1 MTLRSG
7 TGRVVAVLAAALLA
21 GLLVYA
27 VIGAGN
33 PNRITDGEAASEA
46 LTEPTPTATSD
57 VSVTTTAPT
66 PTSGSTPL
74 PAVSARAATLPPVR
88 EPAVPTR
95 MAIPSIDAELTIT
108 PTGITSDNAMEIPED
123 PRVAGWY
130 RYGPDPLSDTGA
142 VVVSAHIDSKERVGP
157 LARLGQVSPG
167 DEVVVVTADEEV
179 RYVIERVDSY
189 PKTVI
194 DLDAVFTR
202 DGAPRLHIVSCGG
215 EWDASAGSYE
225 DNIVAVAVRADA
237 VS

>member
-1 MTLRSG
+1 MSLRYG
-7 TGRVVAVLAAALLA
+7 PGRVVAVLAAALLA

-27 VIGAGN
+27 VLGRGT
-33 PNRITDGEAASEA
+33 PDRITDAAEASQA
-46 LTEPTPTATSD
+46 LAEPTPT
-57 VSVTTTAPT
+57 VTPPSPTAAPT
-66 PTSGSTPL
+66 PATSV
-74 PAVSARAATLPPVR
+74 PARPATLPPVR
-88 EPAVPTR
+88 PVAVPTQV
-95 MAIPSIDAELTIT
+95 AISSIDAELSVV
-108 PTGITSDNAMEIPED
+108 PTGVTADGLMEIPAD

-130 RYGPDPLSDTGA
+130 RYGPDPLSESGA

-167 DEVVVVTADEEV
+167 DEVVVTTADEEV

-202 DGAPRLHIVSCGG
+202 DGAPRLHIVTCGG

-225 DNIVAVAVRADA
+225 DNIVAVAVRADT

>member
-1 MTLRSG
+1 MTLRHG
-7 TGRVVAVLAAALLA
+7 PGRVVAVLAAALLA
-21 GLLVYA
+21 GLLVFW

-33 PNRITDGEAASEA
+33 PNRITDEAAAEA
-46 LTEPTPTATSD
+46 ALSQPTATTAPPTPTATS
-57 VSVTTTAPT
+57 TTAA
-66 PTSGSTPL
+66 
-74 PAVSARAATLPPVR
+74 PAVAARPATLPPVR
-88 EPAVPTR
+88 PVAVPT
-95 MAIPSIDAELTIT
+95 AVTIPSIDAELSVV
-108 PTGITSDNAMEIPED
+108 PTGVTADGLMEIPED

-130 RYGPDPLSDTGA
+130 RYGPHPMSDSGA

-167 DEVVVVTADEEV
+167 DEVVVMTAGEEV

-194 DLDAVFTR
+194 DLDSVFTR
-202 DGAPRLHIVSCGG
+202 DGAPRLHIVTCGG

>member
-1 MTLRSG
+1 MSLRYG
-7 TGRVVAVLAAALLA
+7 PGRVVAVLAAALLA
-21 GLLVYA
+21 GLLVY
-27 VIGAGN
+27 VLVGAGS
-33 PNRITDGEAASEA
+33 PNRITEETAASEA
-46 LTEPTPTATSD
+46 LAESTPTATSQAP
-57 VSVTTTAPT
+57 APT
-66 PTSGSTPL
+66 ASSSSTPV
-74 PAVSARAATLPPVR
+74 PTVAAKPATLPPVR
-88 EPAVPTR
+88 PAAAPTEV
-95 MAIPSIDAELTIT
+95 AISSIDAELSVI
-108 PTGITSDNAMEIPED
+108 PTGVTTDGLMEIPAD

-130 RYGPDPLSDTGA
+130 RYGPDPLSDSGA

-167 DEVVVVTADEEV
+167 DEVIVTTAGEEV

-202 DGAPRLHIVSCGG
+202 DGAPRLHIVTCGG

-225 DNIVAVAVRADA
+225 DNIVAVAVRSDA

>member
-1 MTLRSG
+1 MSLRYG
-7 TGRVVAVLAAALLA
+7 PGRVVAVLAAALLA
-21 GLLVYA
+21 GLIVYA
-27 VIGAGN
+27 LVGRGG
-33 PNRITDGEAASEA
+33 PDRITDAAQASEA
-46 LTEPTPTATSD
+46 LAEPTPTVTSP
-57 VSVTTTAPT
+57 SPTPTPNSSTTAPT
-66 PTSGSTPL
+66 VAAR
-74 PAVSARAATLPPVR
+74 PATIPPARPA
-88 EPAVPTR
+88 AVPTEV
-95 MAIPSIDAELTIT
+95 AISSIDAELSVI
-108 PTGITSDNAMEIPED
+108 PTGVTADGLMEIPAD

-130 RYGPDPLSDTGA
+130 RYGPDPLSDSGA

-167 DEVVVVTADEEV
+167 DEVIVTTSGEEV

-202 DGAPRLHIVSCGG
+202 DGAPRLHIVTCGG

>member
-1 MTLRSG
+1 
-7 TGRVVAVLAAALLA
+7 V
-21 GLLVYA
+21 
-27 VIGAGN
+27 
-33 PNRITDGEAASEA
+33 
-46 LTEPTPTATSD
+46 
-57 VSVTTTAPT
+57 
-66 PTSGSTPL
+66 
-74 PAVSARAATLPPVR
+74 
-88 EPAVPTR
+88 AVPT
-95 MAIPSIDAELTIT
+95 AVTIPSIDAELSVV
-108 PTGITSDNAMEIPED
+108 PTGVTADGLMEIPED

-130 RYGPDPLSDTGA
+130 RYGPHPMSDSGA

-167 DEVVVVTADEEV
+167 DEVVVMTAGEEV

-194 DLDAVFTR
+194 DLDSVFTR
-202 DGAPRLHIVSCGG
+202 DGAPRLHIVTCGG

>member
-1 MTLRSG
+1 MSLRYG
-7 TGRVVAVLAAALLA
+7 PGRVVAVLAAALLA

-27 VIGAGN
+27 VLGRGT
-33 PNRITDGEAASEA
+33 PDRITDAAEASQA
-46 LTEPTPTATSD
+46 LAEPTPTVTPPSPTSTPTPATS
-57 VSVTTTAPT
+57 V
-66 PTSGSTPL
+66 
-74 PAVSARAATLPPVR
+74 PARPATLPPVR
-88 EPAVPTR
+88 PVAVPTQV
-95 MAIPSIDAELTIT
+95 AISSIDAELSVV
-108 PTGITSDNAMEIPED
+108 PTGVTADGLMEIPAD

-130 RYGPDPLSDTGA
+130 RYGPDPLSESGA

-167 DEVVVVTADEEV
+167 DEVVVTTADEEV

-202 DGAPRLHIVSCGG
+202 DGAPRLHIVTCGG

-225 DNIVAVAVRADA
+225 DNIVAVAVRADT

>member
-1 MTLRSG
+1 MSLRHG
-7 TGRVVAVLAAALLA
+7 PGRVVAVLAAALLA
-21 GLLVYA
+21 GLLVYGL
-27 VIGAGN
+27 IGRDD
-33 PNRITDGEAASEA
+33 PERITDAAEASEA
-46 LTEPTPTATSD
+46 LAEPTPTVTSSPPSPTATSP
-57 VSVTTTAPT
+57 VPSIA
-66 PTSGSTPL
+66 
-74 PAVSARAATLPPVR
+74 ARPATLPPVR
-88 EPAVPTR
+88 PVAVPTQVT
-95 MAIPSIDAELTIT
+95 ISSIDAELSVV
-108 PTGITSDNAMEIPED
+108 PTGVTPDGLMEIPDD

-130 RYGPDPLSDTGA
+130 RYGPDPLADAGA
-142 VVVSAHIDSKERVGP
+142 MVVSAHIDSKERIGP

-167 DEVVVVTADEEV
+167 DEVVVSTADEEV

>member
-1 MTLRSG
+1 M
-7 TGRVVAVLAAALLA
+7 VAVLAAALLA

-27 VIGAGN
+27 VLGRGT
-33 PNRITDGEAASEA
+33 PDRITDATEASQA
-46 LTEPTPTATSD
+46 LAEPTPT
-57 VSVTTTAPT
+57 VTPPSPTAAPT
-66 PTSGSTPL
+66 PATSV
-74 PAVSARAATLPPVR
+74 PARPATLPPVR
-88 EPAVPTR
+88 PVAVPTQV
-95 MAIPSIDAELTIT
+95 AISSIDAELSVV
-108 PTGITSDNAMEIPED
+108 PTGVTADGLMEIPAD

-130 RYGPDPLSDTGA
+130 RYGPDPLSESGA

-167 DEVVVVTADEEV
+167 DEVVVTTADEEV

-202 DGAPRLHIVSCGG
+202 DGAPRLHIVTCGG

-225 DNIVAVAVRADA
+225 DNIVAVAVRADT

>member
-1 MTLRSG
+1 MSLRHG
-7 TGRVVAVLAAALLA
+7 PGRVVAVLAAALLA
-21 GLLVYA
+21 GLLAYA
-27 VIGAGN
+27 LMGAGT
-33 PNRITDGEAASEA
+33 PNRITEETEASEA
-46 LTEPTPTATSD
+46 LSEPTPTATAS
-57 VSVTTTAPT
+57 SSPAPT
-66 PTSGSTPL
+66 VAASP
-74 PAVSARAATLPPVR
+74 ATLPPVR
-88 EPAVPTR
+88 PVSVPTQV
-95 MAIPSIDAELTIT
+95 AISSIDAELSVI
-108 PTGITSDNAMEIPED
+108 PTGVTPDGLMEIPED

-130 RYGPDPLSDTGA
+130 RYGPDPLSDAGA

-167 DEVVVVTADEEV
+167 DEVVVTTAGEEV

-202 DGAPRLHIVSCGG
+202 DGAPRLHIVTCGG
-215 EWDASAGSYE
+215 EWDASTGSYE

>member
-1 MTLRSG
+1 MSLRHGS
-7 TGRVVAVLAAALLA
+7 GRVVAVLAAALLA
-21 GLLVYA
+21 GLLVYT
-27 VIGAGN
+27 VIGSGN
-33 PNRITDGEAASEA
+33 PERITDAAEASEA
-46 LTEPTPTATSD
+46 LAEPTPTASSTP
-57 VSVTTTAPT
+57 TAPAT
-66 PTSGSTPL
+66 PAST
-74 PAVSARAATLPPVR
+74 VSASPATLPPVR
-88 EPAVPTR
+88 PVAVPTQV
-95 MAIPSIDAELTIT
+95 AISSIDAELSVI
-108 PTGITSDNAMEIPED
+108 PTGVTSDGLMEIPAD

-130 RYGPDPLSDTGA
+130 KYGPDPVSDSGA

-167 DEVVVVTADEEV
+167 DEVVVSTADEEV

-202 DGAPRLHIVSCGG
+202 DGAPRLHIVTCGG
-215 EWDASAGSYE
+215 EWDAATGSYE

>member
-1 MTLRSG
+1 M
-7 TGRVVAVLAAALLA
+7 VAVLAAALLA

-27 VIGAGN
+27 VLGRGT
-33 PNRITDGEAASEA
+33 PDRITDASEASEA
-46 LTEPTPTATSD
+46 LAEPTPT
-57 VSVTTTAPT
+57 VTTPSPTAAPT
-66 PTSGSTPL
+66 PATSV
-74 PAVSARAATLPPVR
+74 PARPATLPPVR
-88 EPAVPTR
+88 PVAVPTQV
-95 MAIPSIDAELTIT
+95 AISSIDAELSVV
-108 PTGITSDNAMEIPED
+108 PTGVTADGLMEIPAD

-130 RYGPDPLSDTGA
+130 RYGPDPLSESGA

-167 DEVVVVTADEEV
+167 DEVVVTTAEEEV

-202 DGAPRLHIVSCGG
+202 DGAPRLHIVTCGG

-225 DNIVAVAVRADA
+225 DNIVAVAVRADT

>member
-1 MTLRSG
+1 M
-7 TGRVVAVLAAALLA
+7 VAVLAAALLA

-27 VIGAGN
+27 VLGRGT
-33 PNRITDGEAASEA
+33 PDRITDAAEASQA
-46 LTEPTPTATSD
+46 LAEPTPIVTPPSPTA
-57 VSVTTTAPT
+57 APT
-66 PTSGSTPL
+66 PATSV
-74 PAVSARAATLPPVR
+74 PARPATLPPVR
-88 EPAVPTR
+88 PVAVPTQV
-95 MAIPSIDAELTIT
+95 AISSIDAELSVV
-108 PTGITSDNAMEIPED
+108 PTGVTADGLMEIPAD

-130 RYGPDPLSDTGA
+130 RYGPDPLSESGA

-167 DEVVVVTADEEV
+167 DEVVVTTADEEV

-202 DGAPRLHIVSCGG
+202 DGAPRLHIVTCGG

-225 DNIVAVAVRADA
+225 DNIVAVAVRADT